1 MGFPMLSVLALLP
14 AVGAVALIFLRGA
27 LAKQVALAVS
37 VLALLLAVILAM
49 QFDVGGGMQFSEQVR
64 WIAPLGAYYALGL
77 DGIGLTLVLLVAIV
91 TPVVIIASWRDFD
104 DDAVASAERAATS
117 EERALSLSRSEAAG
131 LSTGAGR
138 DSSTDAGRDLSTG
151 WGSEPLRGSGST
163 LAPRYGLHVFF
174 GLVLAVESCAL
185 FLFLATDVFLFYVF
199 FEVILI
205 PMYFLI
211 GGFGPGHGRTYAAAK
226 FLIFGLLGGFVMLA
240 SVIGLYVQ
248 SARVGEPSYLLTT
261 LSALPLGTETGRW
274 LFVGFMFAFAIK
286 APLVPL
292 HTWLPD
298 AAEESSPGGAV
309 MMVGVMDKIGTF
321 GMIRFCLELFPE
333 ASQWATPAVLAL
345 AVISIIYG
353 AILAIGS
360 RNIMRFIAYTSISH
374 FGFIVLGIFAFTTQ
388 SMVGSTL
395 YMLNH
400 GMSTAALFIAAG
412 YLIKRRG
419 SRDIH
424 AYGGVER
431 TAPVLAGLLLFAGL
445 STLSLPGLSSFVSEF
460 MVPACTGC
468 RVKVPAVVSTLAIV
482 LAALYIL
489 IMYQRTMTGAVRPER
504 PVRVRDVTFRERL
517 AMAPLVLLIVVLGVF
532 PKPMLAVIEPAVSG
546 LMQHVGVTDPQPR
559 ITAEGGR

>member
-1 MGFPMLSVLALLP
+1 MDFPILTVLALLP
-14 AVGAVALIFLRGA
+14 AAGAFSLIFLRGA
-27 LAKQVALAVS
+27 LTKQVALGAS
-37 VLALLLAVILAM
+37 LAVLLVAAILAAR
-49 QFDVGGGMQFSEQVR
+49 FEPGAGMQFTEQAR
-64 WIAPLGAYYALGL
+64 WIGPLGAYYALGL

-91 TPVVIIASWRDFD
+91 TPLVILASWRDFD
-104 DDAVASAERAATS
+104 E
-117 EERALSLSRSEAAG
+117 
-131 LSTGAGR
+131 
-138 DSSTDAGRDLSTG
+138 
-151 WGSEPLRGSGST
+151 SGQRFGV
-163 LAPRYGLHVFF
+163 LAPRYGQHVFF
-174 GLVLAVESCAL
+174 ALVLTVEACAL

-199 FEVILI
+199 FEVILV

-240 SVIGLYVQ
+240 SVIGLYVL
-248 SARVGEPSYLLTT
+248 SARAGEPSYLLST
-261 LSALPLGTETGRW
+261 LSQLQIGTGTGRW

-321 GMIRFCLELFPE
+321 GMIRFCLSLFPE
-333 ASQWATPAVLAL
+333 ASRWATPVVLAL

-360 RNIMRFIAYTSISH
+360 RNLMRLIAYTSISH

-388 SMVGSTL
+388 SLVGSTL

-400 GMSTAALFIAAG
+400 GLSTAALFLAAG
-412 YLIKRRG
+412 YLIRRRG
-419 SRDIH
+419 SRDTH
-424 AYGGVER
+424 AYNGVER

-445 STLSLPGLSSFVSEF
+445 ATLSLPGLSPFVSEF
-460 MVPACTGC
+460 LVLAGTFSRHPAHA
-468 RVKVPAVVSTLAIV
+468 AVSSLAVV

-489 IMYQRTMTGAVRPER
+489 ILYQRMMTGAVRPDR
-504 PVRVRDVTFRERL
+504 PVELPDVTRRERL
-517 AMAPLVLLIVVLGVF
+517 AMAPLVVLILALGVF
-532 PKPMLAVIEPAVSG
+532 PKPMLTVIEPAVSAT
-546 LMQHVGVTDPQPR
+546 MQHVGVVDPQPR
-559 ITAEGGR
+559 VSAEGGR

>member
-1 MGFPMLSVLALLP
+1 MDFPILTVLALIP
-14 AVGAVALIFLRGA
+14 VVGAVSLIFLRGA
-27 LAKQVALAVS
+27 PAKLVALAASLAVLVVAV
-37 VLALLLAVILAM
+37 VLAA
-49 QFDVGGGMQFSEQVR
+49 QFEPGAGMQFTEQAT
-64 WIAPLGAYYALGL
+64 WIRPLGAYYALGL

-91 TPVVIIASWRDFD
+91 TPLVILASWRDFD
-104 DDAVASAERAATS
+104 DPPQTS
-117 EERALSLSRSEAAG
+117 
-131 LSTGAGR
+131 GA
-138 DSSTDAGRDLSTG
+138 
-151 WGSEPLRGSGST
+151 

-174 GLVLAVESCAL
+174 ALVLAVEACAL
-185 FLFLATDVFLFYVF
+185 YLFLATDVFLFYVF
-199 FEVILI
+199 LEVILV

-240 SVIGLYVQ
+240 SVIGLYVL
-248 SARVGEPSYLLTT
+248 SAQAGGPSYLLST
-261 LSALPLGTETGRW
+261 LSQLQIDTGTGRW

-321 GMIRFCLELFPE
+321 GMIRFCLGLFPE
-333 ASQWATPAVLAL
+333 ASQWATPVVLVL

-360 RNIMRFIAYTSISH
+360 RNVMRLIAYTSISH
-374 FGFIVLGIFAFTTQ
+374 FGFIVLGIFALTTQ
-388 SMVGSTL
+388 SLMGSTL

-400 GMSTAALFIAAG
+400 GMSTAALFLAAG
-412 YLIKRRG
+412 YLIRRRG
-419 SRDIH
+419 SRDIQ

-445 STLSLPGLSSFVSEF
+445 ATLALPGLSSFVSEF
-460 MVPACTGC
+460 LVLAGTFTRYP
-468 RVKVPAVVSTLAIV
+468 VHAVVATLAVV

-489 IMYQRTMTGAVRPER
+489 ILYQRTMTGAVRPER
-504 PVRVRDVTFRERL
+504 PVELPDVTSRERL
-517 AMAPLVLLIVVLGVF
+517 AMAPLVLLIIVLGLF
-532 PKPMLAVIEPAVSG
+532 PKPMLAVIEPAVTTA
-546 LMQHVGVTDPQPR
+546 MQHVGVSDPPPR
-559 ITAEGGR
+559 VSAEGGR